1 MRQIQLAR
9 HSVNNFFIVANNV
22 KDLNLE
28 KTKALAQF
36 LELRGKRCEYT
47 GIERVFEDENDVL
60 KFAAKIKED
69 VEAIISL
76 GGDGTLIQVSD
87 IAAKKGIPIIG
98 VNMGNLGYLCEVEKE
113 KAFEAIEKLINDE
126 YEIEKR
132 MLLSGEMT
140 VASVKMPK
148 VQALNDVVIARKG
161 TLGTISFKVS
171 VNGSALYT
179 CEADGMIIS
188 TPTGSTGY
196 NISAGGPIVAPYSH
210 GIILTPICAHSMSLR
225 PIVLSCDDE
234 VTVELN
240 RETSKPDISVEVSFD
255 GSKTCPMNLS
265 DKVTVRKAYTEVK
278 IIKLNSKSFYEVLS
292 RKMSDR

>member
-1 MRQIQLAR
+1 M
-9 HSVNNFFIVANNV
+9 NNFFIVANNV
-22 KDLNLE
+22 KDVNLE

-140 VASVKMPK
+140 VA
-148 VQALNDVVIARKG
+148 
-161 TLGTISFKVS
+161 
-171 VNGSALYT
+171 
-179 CEADGMIIS
+179 
-188 TPTGSTGY
+188 
-196 NISAGGPIVAPYSH
+196 
-210 GIILTPICAHSMSLR
+210 
-225 PIVLSCDDE
+225 
-234 VTVELN
+234 
-240 RETSKPDISVEVSFD
+240 
-255 GSKTCPMNLS
+255 
-265 DKVTVRKAYTEVK
+265 
-278 IIKLNSKSFYEVLS
+278 
-292 RKMSDR
+292 

>member
-22 KDLNLE
+22 KDVNLE

-113 KAFEAIEKLINDE
+113 
-126 YEIEKR
+126 
-132 MLLSGEMT
+132 
-140 VASVKMPK
+140 
-148 VQALNDVVIARKG
+148 
-161 TLGTISFKVS
+161 
-171 VNGSALYT
+171 
-179 CEADGMIIS
+179 
-188 TPTGSTGY
+188 
-196 NISAGGPIVAPYSH
+196 
-210 GIILTPICAHSMSLR
+210 
-225 PIVLSCDDE
+225 
-234 VTVELN
+234 
-240 RETSKPDISVEVSFD
+240 
-255 GSKTCPMNLS
+255 
-265 DKVTVRKAYTEVK
+265 
-278 IIKLNSKSFYEVLS
+278 
-292 RKMSDR
+292 